1 MAPQPEIGGDFPETS
16 TASSGIT
23 NCHVWLPE
31 GNRSSTIQNDD
42 SIGVE
47 WDINGIDDIIY
58 IYTWWLSHSEGG
70 WIEILYGEITWEYCR
85 ILIEH
90 GDLMGYEGDT

>member
-23 NCHVWLPE
+23 TCHVWLPE

-58 IYTWWLSHSEGG
+58 IYT
-70 WIEILYGEITWEYCR
+70 
-85 ILIEH
+85 H
-90 GDLMGYEGDT
+90 GDLAIQKGDEKRYFMEK